1 MTKNVKII
9 LGVIAGIIGVFV
21 GYLTVTSVISNI
33 SNNRQQEQVN
43 LKVED
48 NSNNKKNTGKK
59 SGKNSGKST
68 ESTKQSSSDSS
79 SDKESG
85 KSASENDT
93 SLIKT
98 PANSDYQYDANAPR
112 ELSSVEPVKSDDY
125 YSDKVKDLSRGSVN
139 DDKASADERAAFN
152 NYWNEIV
159 ASMNQLKDMNVQA
172 VTQESAMLTQEIY
185 SKYLGTTD
193 SARRIVD
200 AYTFLDINND
210 ANELHLSSPSGS
222 LSRFSLI
229 IYGKDGQQYMYITG
243 FYNKDTNSLRSVA
256 STYLKDGAVAR
267 DKINISRKSIQTA
280 N

>member
-1 MTKNVKII
+1 MTKNVKIV
-9 LGVIAGIIGVFV
+9 LGVIAGLVGVFV
-21 GYLTVTSVISNI
+21 GYLTITSVVSNI

-48 NSNNKKNTGKK
+48 NSNNKKNANKK
-59 SGKNSGKST
+59 SG
-68 ESTKQSSSDSS
+68 ESSKQSSSSS
-79 SDKESG
+79 NSDKESG
-85 KSASENDT
+85 KPTSENDT

-112 ELSSVEPVKSDDY
+112 ELTSVEPVQSDDY
-125 YSDKVKDLSRGSVN
+125 YSDKVKDLSRGSSN
-139 DDKASADERAAFN
+139 NDKAGNDERTAFN

-172 VTQESAMLTQEIY
+172 VSQESVMLTQEIY
-185 SKYLGTTD
+185 SKYLGSTD

-210 ANELHLSSPSGS
+210 ANELHLSSPNGS

-267 DKINISRKSIQTA
+267 DKINMSRKSIQTA
-280 N
+280 QTPN

>member
-1 MTKNVKII
+1 MTKNVKIV
-9 LGVIAGIIGVFV
+9 LGVIAGLVGIFV
-21 GYLTVTSVISNI
+21 GYLTITSVVSNI

-48 NSNNKKNTGKK
+48 NSNNKKNANKK
-59 SGKNSGKST
+59 SGKSG
-68 ESTKQSSSDSS
+68 ESSKQSSSSS
-79 SDKESG
+79 NSDKESG
-85 KSASENDT
+85 KSNNDSDT

-112 ELSSVEPVKSDDY
+112 ELTSVEPVQSDNY
-125 YSDKVKDLSRGSVN
+125 YSDKVKDLSRGSSN
-139 DDKASADERAAFN
+139 NDKAGNDERTAFN

-172 VTQESAMLTQEIY
+172 VSQESVMLTQEIY
-185 SKYLGTTD
+185 SKYLGSTD

-210 ANELHLSSPSGS
+210 ANELHLSSPNGS

-267 DKINISRKSIQTA
+267 DKVNMSRKSIQTA
-280 N
+280 QTPN

>member
-9 LGVIAGIIGVFV
+9 LGVIAGLVGVFV
-21 GYLTVTSVISNI
+21 GYLTITSVVSNI

-48 NSNNKKNTGKK
+48 NSNNKKNANKK
-59 SGKNSGKST
+59 LGKST
-68 ESTKQSSSDSS
+68 ESTKQSSSSS
-79 SDKESG
+79 NSDKESG
-85 KSASENDT
+85 KSTSENDT

-112 ELSSVEPVKSDDY
+112 ELTSVEPVQSDNY
-125 YSDKVKDLSRGSVN
+125 YSDKVKDLSRGSSN
-139 DDKASADERAAFN
+139 DDKASNDERTAFN

-159 ASMNQLKDMNVQA
+159 ASMNQLKSMNVQA
-172 VTQESAMLTQEIY
+172 VSQESVMLAQEIY

-210 ANELHLSSPSGS
+210 ANELHLSSPNGN

-267 DKINISRKSIQTA
+267 DKINMSRKSIQTA
-280 N
+280 QTPN

>member
-9 LGVIAGIIGVFV
+9 LGVIAGLVGIFV
-21 GYLTVTSVISNI
+21 SYLTITSVVSNI

-48 NSNNKKNTGKK
+48 NSNNKKNANKK
-59 SGKNSGKST
+59 SGKST
-68 ESTKQSSSDSS
+68 ESTKESSSSSSSS

-85 KSASENDT
+85 KSTSENDT

-112 ELSSVEPVKSDDY
+112 ELASVEPVQSDDY
-125 YSDKVKDLSRGSVN
+125 YSDKVKDLSRGISN
-139 DDKASADERAAFN
+139 NDKASNDERTAFN

-172 VTQESAMLTQEIY
+172 VSQESVMLAQEIY
-185 SKYLGTTD
+185 SKYLGNTD

-210 ANELHLSSPSGS
+210 ANELHLSSPNGS

-267 DKINISRKSIQTA
+267 DKVNMSRKSIQTA

>member
-1 MTKNVKII
+1 MTKNVKIV
-9 LGVIAGIIGVFV
+9 LGVIAGLVGIFV
-21 GYLTVTSVISNI
+21 GYLTITSVVSNI

-48 NSNNKKNTGKK
+48 NSNNKKNANKK
-59 SGKNSGKST
+59 SGKSG
-68 ESTKQSSSDSS
+68 ESSKQSSSSS
-79 SDKESG
+79 NSDKESG
-85 KSASENDT
+85 KSNNDSDT

-112 ELSSVEPVKSDDY
+112 ELTSVEPVQSDNY
-125 YSDKVKDLSRGSVN
+125 YSDKVKDLSRGSSN
-139 DDKASADERAAFN
+139 NDKAGNDERTAFN

-172 VTQESAMLTQEIY
+172 VSQESIMLTQEIY
-185 SKYLGTTD
+185 SKYLGSTD

-210 ANELHLSSPSGS
+210 ANELHLSSPNGS

-267 DKINISRKSIQTA
+267 DKVNMSRKSIQTA
-280 N
+280 QTPN

>member
-1 MTKNVKII
+1 MTKNVKIV
-9 LGVIAGIIGVFV
+9 LGVIAGLVGVFV
-21 GYLTVTSVISNI
+21 GYLTITSVVSNI

-48 NSNNKKNTGKK
+48 NSNNKKNANKK
-59 SGKNSGKST
+59 SGKSVESSG
-68 ESTKQSSSDSS
+68 QSSSSS
-79 SDKESG
+79 NSDKESG
-85 KSASENDT
+85 KSTSENDT

-98 PANSDYQYDANAPR
+98 PANSDYQYDTNAPR
-112 ELSSVEPVKSDDY
+112 ELTSVEPVQSDNY
-125 YSDKVKDLSRGSVN
+125 YSDKVKDLSRGSSN
-139 DDKASADERAAFN
+139 DDKASNDERTAFN

-172 VTQESAMLTQEIY
+172 VSQESVMLTQEIY
-185 SKYLGTTD
+185 SKYLGSTD

-210 ANELHLSSPSGS
+210 ANELHLSSPKGN

-243 FYNKDTNSLRSVA
+243 FYNKDTNTLKSVA

-267 DKINISRKSIQTA
+267 DKINMSRKSIQTA
-280 N
+280 QTPN

>member
-21 GYLTVTSVISNI
+21 GYLTISSVVSNI

-43 LKVED
+43 LKVD
-48 NSNNKKNTGKK
+48 DTSNNKKNANKK
-59 SGKNSGKST
+59 SGQSNNSS
-68 ESTKQSSSDSS
+68 KQSSSESES
-79 SDKESG
+79 TKESS
-85 KSASENDT
+85 KSNSENDT

-112 ELSSVEPVKSDDY
+112 ELTSVEPVQSDNY
-125 YSDKVKDLSRGSVN
+125 YSDKVKDLSRGSSN
-139 DDKASADERAAFN
+139 DDKASNDERTAFN

-159 ASMNQLKDMNVQA
+159 ASMNQLKSMNVQA
-172 VTQESAMLTQEIY
+172 VSQESVMLAQEIY

-210 ANELHLSSPSGS
+210 ANELHLSSPNEN

-267 DKINISRKSIQTA
+267 DKINMSRKSIQTA
-280 N
+280 QTPN

>member
-9 LGVIAGIIGVFV
+9 LGVIAGLVGIFV
-21 GYLTVTSVISNI
+21 GYLTITSVVSNI

-48 NSNNKKNTGKK
+48 NSNNKKNANKK
-59 SGKNSGKST
+59 SGKST
-68 ESTKQSSSDSS
+68 ESTKESSSSSSSS

-85 KSASENDT
+85 KSTSENDT

-112 ELSSVEPVKSDDY
+112 ELASVEPVQSDDY
-125 YSDKVKDLSRGSVN
+125 YSDKVKDLSRGSSN
-139 DDKASADERAAFN
+139 NDKASNDERTAFN

-172 VTQESAMLTQEIY
+172 VSQESVMLTQEIY
-185 SKYLGTTD
+185 SKYLGSTD

-210 ANELHLSSPSGS
+210 ANELHLSSPNGN

-267 DKINISRKSIQTA
+267 DKVNMSRKSIQTA